1 MGFLFLA
8 VYAAESQV
16 LLVSALLPI
25 FVAALAVVSVSISI
39 LHEHEISE
47 LNLLAHPVRFP
58 ERLLDVGRGVL
69 PKDSEYALFL
79 EGFVSLVR
87 ILVVSLGSTILM
99 ISCEQDG
106 LSNIYFH
113 PARQLGP
120 SRSQFHLCR

>member
-47 LNLLAHPVRFP
+47 LNLLAQSSP
-58 ERLLDVGRGVL
+58 
-69 PKDSEYALFL
+69 
-79 EGFVSLVR
+79 
-87 ILVVSLGSTILM
+87 
-99 ISCEQDG
+99 
-106 LSNIYFH
+106 LS
-113 PARQLGP
+113 
-120 SRSQFHLCR
+120 